1 MTNFL
6 EKTYKLLEIGQPV
19 VLATVIRHSGSTPRG
34 AGAKMIVRKDGG
46 IIGTIGGGGVEAQ
59 VIQCAREL
67 YVPGGAVIKRFNFSS
82 TDVASSLGMVCGGKM
97 DVLLELLDPA
107 RADTLDLFRQL
118 LSRLRSG
125 HKSLFLKLLSADST
139 HPENCRCWL
148 VTDEST
154 VPELLPLE
162 NLHIDAKTFE
172 SLKEEAFTQRRP
184 VTRMSGEKMIVAD
197 PFFFSDSVY
206 LFGAGHVSQSLAR
219 ILGIVDFRIVV
230 IDDRREFANR
240 SLFPAVDDIFVP
252 ESFNAAFSNISIV
265 RRDALVIL
273 TRGHAHDQTV
283 LEQAL
288 KTDAGYI
295 GMIGSR
301 KKRDTVY
308 GNLEKMGV
316 STEDLKRV
324 HCPIGVDIGARTPEE
339 IAVCIAAQLIAYRAG
354 RV

>member
-1 MTNFL
+1 MTNLL
-6 EKTYKLLEIGQPV
+6 EQTYKLLEIGQPL
-19 VLATVIRHSGSTPRG
+19 VLTTVIRHSGSTPRG
-34 AGAKMIVRKDGG
+34 AGAKMIVRKDGS
-46 IIGTIGGGGVEAQ
+46 INGTIGGGGVEAK

-67 YVPGGAVIKRFNFSS
+67 FVPGGAVIKRFNFSS
-82 TDVASSLGMVCGGKM
+82 TDAASSLGMVCGGKM

-118 LSRLRSG
+118 LSRLRCG
-125 HKSLFLKLLSADST
+125 HKSLLLKLLSTGSALS
-139 HPENCRCWL
+139 ENCRYWL

-154 VPELLPLE
+154 VPELLLE
-162 NLHIDAKTFE
+162 NLQIDAKTFE

-184 VTRMSGEKMIVAD
+184 VTRMSGEQMIVAD
-197 PFFFSDSVY
+197 PFFLSDSVY

-240 SLFPAVDDIFVP
+240 SLFPAVNDIFVP
-252 ESFNAAFSNISIV
+252 ESFAAAFSNISIV

-273 TRGHAHDQTV
+273 TRGHAHDQSV

-301 KKRDTVY
+301 KKRDTIY
-308 GNLEKMGV
+308 DNLEKMGV

-324 HCPIGVDIGARTPEE
+324 HCPIGLDIGARTPEE
-339 IAVCIAAQLIAYRAG
+339 IGVCIAAQLIAYRAG